1 MVFSGKIA
9 LLQKKRLSRLALTDQ
24 RAQYR
29 TYLQLNLSGPPLGRS
44 VSCESTVIAVGPVKF
59 ASCMHARSQPV
70 IRHREAT
77 CSHKCTPKATH
88 VRAVSAS
95 NGVDDLFAGCGH
107 RLTVLAHDAT
117 SCQGSRRQKGVGCAQ
132 IELPVLFL
140 PMSVQRRTEP
150 VPKRRSN
157 RPCLTTKNR
166 YTTKASFPSCE

>member
-1 MVFSGKIA
+1 MVFGGKIA
-9 LLQKKRLSRLALTDQ
+9 LLLKKRLSRLALTDQ

-44 VSCESTVIAVGPVKF
+44 VSCKSTAIVVGPVKF

-77 CSHKCTPKATH
+77 CSHKRTPKATH
-88 VRAVSAS
+88 VHAVWAS
-95 NGVDDLFAGCGH
+95 NGVEDPFAGCGH

-117 SCQGSRRQKGVGCAQ
+117 SCQGSRLEKGMGCVQ
-132 IELPVLFL
+132 IELPISFL
-140 PMSVQRRTEP
+140 PMSAQRMTEL

-166 YTTKASFPSCE
+166 YTTKACFPSCE